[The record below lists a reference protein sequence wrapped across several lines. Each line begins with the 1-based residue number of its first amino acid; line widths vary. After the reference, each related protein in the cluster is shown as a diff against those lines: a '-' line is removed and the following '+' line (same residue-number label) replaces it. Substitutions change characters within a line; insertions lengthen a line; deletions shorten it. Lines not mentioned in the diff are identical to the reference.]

1 MTAIPVLLVD
11 DHAVLR
17 AGLCALLENQE
28 DMQVVGQAENGDQAL
43 ELVDQL
49 RPAVVVMDLG
59 MPGML
64 AFDAIREIRQRH
76 PETRVIVLSMHKGS
90 AVVTRALE
98 AGADGY
104 VPKSSAHT
112 DLLRAIRTIQSGKA
126 YLHPSAVTDL
136 VQSIRTADNVQLLL
150 STLSDREREVMQWT
164 ARGYSSREIGDML
177 SISGKTVD
185 TYRSRIMQKLN
196 LEHRS
201 ELVELAFKAGMIG
214 QATIEEQSVEPG

>member
-1 MTAIPVLLVD
+1 MTPIKVLLVD

-17 AGLCALLENQE
+17 AGLCSLLENHDDLE
-28 DMQVVGQAENGDQAL
+28 VVGQAETADEAL
-43 ELVDQL
+43 EIVDQV
-49 RPAVVVMDLG
+49 RPQVVVMDLG

-64 AFDAIREIRQRH
+64 AFDAIRTIRQSH
-76 PETRVIVLSMHKGS
+76 PSTRVIVLSMHKGS

-112 DLLRAIRTIQSGKA
+112 DLLRAIRTIQNGKA
-126 YLHPSAVTDL
+126 YLHPSAATEL
-136 VQSIRTADNVQLLL
+136 VESIRTADSVQVTL

-177 SISGKTVD
+177 AISGKTVD

-201 ELVELAFKAGMIG
+201 QLVDLAFKAGMIG
-214 QATIEEQSVEPG
+214 QPTVGE

>member
-1 MTAIPVLLVD
+1 MNSISVVLVD

-17 AGLCALLENQE
+17 AGLCALLDNQDDLE
-28 DMQVVGQAENGDQAL
+28 VLGQAETADEAL
-43 ELVDQL
+43 EMVEQL
-49 RPAVVVMDLG
+49 RPDVVVMDLG

-64 AFDAIREIRQRH
+64 AFDAIRVIRGSH
-76 PETRVIVLSMHKGS
+76 PATRVIVLSMHKGS
-90 AVVTRALE
+90 AVITRALE

-112 DLLRAIRTIQSGKA
+112 DLLRAIRTIRNGKA
-126 YLHPSAVTDL
+126 YLHPSAATEL
-136 VQSIRTADNVQLLL
+136 VESIRTADSVQVTL

-177 SISGKTVD
+177 AISGKTVD
-185 TYRSRIMQKLN
+185 TYRSRIMQKLQ

-201 ELVELAFKAGMIG
+201 QLVDLAFKAGMIG
-214 QATIEEQSVEPG
+214 QSTVGG

>member
-1 MTAIPVLLVD
+1 MTAVKVLLVD

-28 DMQVVGQAENGDQAL
+28 DLEVLGQAETADEAL
-43 ELVDQL
+43 EMVGHL
-49 RPAVVVMDLG
+49 RPDVVVMDLG

-64 AFDAIREIRQRH
+64 AFDAIRLIRRSH
-76 PETRVIVLSMHKGS
+76 PGTRVIVLSMHKGS

-112 DLLRAIRTIQSGKA
+112 DLLRAIRTIRSGKA
-126 YLHPSAVTDL
+126 YLHPSAATEL
-136 VQSIRTADNVQLLL
+136 VESIRTADSVQVTL

-177 SISGKTVD
+177 AISGKTVD

-201 ELVELAFKAGMIG
+201 QLVDLAFKAGMIG
-214 QATIEEQSVEPG
+214 QSTVGE